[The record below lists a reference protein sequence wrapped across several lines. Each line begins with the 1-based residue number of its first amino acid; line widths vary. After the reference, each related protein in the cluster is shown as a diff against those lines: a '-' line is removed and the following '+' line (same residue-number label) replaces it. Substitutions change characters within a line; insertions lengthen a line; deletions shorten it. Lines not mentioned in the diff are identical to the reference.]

1 MINRSLVSALAIV
14 MALPAFAADTYKID
28 AVHSEVSFRVRH
40 LVSKT
45 SGRFAKYDGTIVVDN
60 ANLSKSSV
68 NVTID
73 AASLT
78 TDNAGRDKHLSSPDF
93 FDVAKYPTLTFVS
106 TSVKEGAKGKL
117 EVTGAFTLHGVTKTI
132 TIPVTSLGTSAG
144 MKPGTFVAGF
154 EGKVDIKRSEYGMS
168 TYIPAVGDEVEISLN
183 IEADKQ

>member
-1 MINRSLVSALAIV
+1 MNHRSLVSAFVLV
-14 MALPAFAADTYKID
+14 LALPVFAADTYKID

-60 ANLSKSSV
+60 ANLAKSSV

-78 TDNAGRDKHLSSPDF
+78 TDNAARDKHLFSPDF
-93 FDVAKYPTLTFVS
+93 FDVAKYPTLTFNS
-106 TSVKEGAKGKL
+106 TSVKEVAKGKL

-154 EGKVDIKRSEYGMS
+154 EGEIEIKRSEYGMS
-168 TYIPAVGDEVEISLN
+168 TYIPAVGDEVKISLN
-183 IEADKQ
+183 IEADKL